1 MQEEREL
8 LAREKAEKQAEEMR
22 QQKAIDGRRLQRKK
36 KGNLNTDTGDIKN
49 CRFNILLRL
58 RKGVR
63 SLGRLDAAHE
73 DPHRQEALQLYV
85 SRLQQKIRAQ

>member
-58 RKGVR
+58 QKDVHA
-63 SLGRLDAAHE
+63 SEQLGAAHE
-73 DPHRQEALQLYV
+73 DPHRREAL
-85 SRLQQKIRAQ
+85 RLQRGR